1 MCNFLSVRKRS
12 VLCHEESFSSQ
23 DEPPDADSR
32 GYLVHEKGVQP
43 TMPTNVL
50 SVDSLVDVAT
60 SDGPFRGLRG
70 TIRQV
75 DTIEALPDEPFC
87 FYLVALEGAQI
98 KEPVWFEC
106 EEVEP
111 AAALSVAPQLGE

>member
-1 MCNFLSVRKRS
+1 MGSFLSVRKRS

-23 DEPPDADSR
+23 DEPPDAESK
-32 GYLVHEKGVQP
+32 GHLVREKGMQQ

-50 SVDSLVDVAT
+50 PVDSLVDVVT
-60 SDGPFRGLRG
+60 SNGPFRGLRG
-70 TIRQV
+70 AIRQV

-87 FYLVALEGAQI
+87 FYLVALEGIQI
-98 KEPVWFEC
+98 KDPVWFEC

-111 AAALSVAPQLGE
+111 ATPLSVAP